1 MNMNTETLPPST
13 HNFDR
18 SVFRKLTKLTRLKGG
33 ELSALSRLH
42 STPLHVA
49 KGETL
54 IEMPATQQRFFVVT
68 SGWLCAHS
76 GQAGLTRQVYDI
88 FQAGDFVGFETLLG
102 AGNYFSVEAL
112 TSAQLIEISPSV
124 MAQFM
129 MENPHIAQPFHA
141 LNALRHIVLMDR
153 MRSIARQK
161 PRARVAH
168 FLLEIA
174 NRERVTS
181 LYHDGENGNS
191 LTFNLPMVQIMLAD
205 CIGLTAVHISRTLT
219 WMTQENLIE
228 RPARALI
235 TLKNE
240 TALIDLAQYRNR
252 YIPFKPPS

>member
-13 HNFDR
+13 HDFDR
-18 SVFRKLTKLTRLKGG
+18 SIFRKLTKLTSLKRD

-42 STPLHVA
+42 STPLDVA

-54 IEMPATQQRFFVVT
+54 IEMPATQQRFFIVT

-88 FQAGDFVGFETLLG
+88 FQTGDFVGFETLLG
-102 AGNYFSVEAL
+102 ADNYFSVEAL

-124 MAQFM
+124 IVQFM
-129 MENPHIAQPFHA
+129 TQNPHIAQHFHA
-141 LNALRHIVLMDR
+141 MNALRHIVLMDR

-161 PRARVAH
+161 PRARV
-168 FLLEIA
+168 
-174 NRERVTS
+174 TS
-181 LYHDGENGNS
+181 LYHDGESGNS
-191 LTFNLPMVQIMLAD
+191 LIFNLPMVQIMLAD
-205 CIGLTAVHISRTLT
+205 CIGLTAVHTSRTLS

-228 RPARALI
+228 RPARALM

-252 YIPFKPPS
+252 YIPFKPPLSSP